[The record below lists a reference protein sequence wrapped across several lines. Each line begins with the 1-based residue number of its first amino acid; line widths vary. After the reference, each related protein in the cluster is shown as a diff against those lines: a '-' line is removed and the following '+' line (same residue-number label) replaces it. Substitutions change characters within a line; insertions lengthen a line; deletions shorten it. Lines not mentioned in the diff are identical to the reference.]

1 MSGRVPVRLLRE
13 NDVPAVTAL
22 LVADREHPAPWDP
35 LHPDDHRTEQRYPCT
50 AGEWQDHV
58 LFQLLD
64 EPGMR

>member
-13 NDVPAVTAL
+13 DDVPALSAL
-22 LVADREHPAPWDP
+22 PVAARTGFQRFGYAP
-35 LHPDDHRTEQRYPCT
+35 RYLRI